1 MKNNKLLNKIIY
13 KVIFTVIILV
23 ILLSVGVYASK
34 SQMNKVTITFSD
46 GFETQVLTSKT
57 KIKDIL
63 SEKSIMVRDDERVF
77 PPVES
82 NIDESKKI
90 TIYKDTDENNYEKSE
105 NVVEEPVN
113 VTLEEI
119 LASYDTIV
127 EKIITEQVEIPY
139 ETITK
144 DVSTSEFEHKDSVVQ
159 AGQNGIKEL
168 KYRVKYQNDVE
179 VEKTLISEEVIK
191 EPVNKIIQISN
202 IVVSRSAPEPRTPA
216 PTQSAPTVNLG
227 SESEESARAW
237 IIQKESGGNY
247 SAVNGQYYGAYQMM
261 RSRLNGDYSVA
272 NQDAVAQAY
281 VQGRY
286 GSWVA
291 AKQFWLA
298 HGWY

>member
-34 SQMNKVTITFSD
+34 SQMYKVTITFSD

-63 SEKSIMVRDDERVF
+63 SEESIMIRDDEKVF

-82 NIDESKKI
+82 NIDESKVI
-90 TIYKDTDENNYEKSE
+90 TIYKDSEGYEKTE
-105 NVVEEPVN
+105 NTVTEEPVN

-144 DVSTSEFEHKDSVVQ
+144 DVSTSEFEHKDSVIQ
-159 AGQNGIKEL
+159 AGQNGIKEI

-202 IVVSRSAPEPRTPA
+202 IVVSRSAPEPRSAAPA
-216 PTQSAPTVNLG
+216 QSAPTVNLG